1 VRSCLELGDAVRPR
15 LAGRD
20 EQTASSRCEG
30 RSGQAKAPP
39 AKTRRVVLARGERQ
53 DDPGVLAS
61 VVAAEVFGLD
71 AAVPCPDRGV
81 ADLDIA
87 ALFEGLS

>member
-1 VRSCLELGDAVRPR
+1 MS
-15 LAGRD
+15 
-20 EQTASSRCEG
+20 G

-53 DDPGVLAS
+53 DDPGVLAT
-61 VVAAEVFGLD
+61 VVAAEVFGLEV
-71 AAVPCPDRGV
+71 AVPSPDRGM
-81 ADLDIA
+81 ADLDVA